1 MADPGRQVI
10 FDSTREGNETE
21 RSAKAPIE
29 VEVTNNSL
37 EALLRPRLKTEGNK
51 RL

>member
-21 RSAKAPIE
+21 RSVESLFE
-29 VEVTNNSL
+29 VEVT
-37 EALLRPRLKTEGNK
+37 
-51 RL
+51 